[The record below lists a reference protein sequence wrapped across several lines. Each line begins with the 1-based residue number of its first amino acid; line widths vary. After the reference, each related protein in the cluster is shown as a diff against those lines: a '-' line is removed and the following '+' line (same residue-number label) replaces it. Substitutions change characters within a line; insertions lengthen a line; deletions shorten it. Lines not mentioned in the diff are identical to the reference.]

1 MDCAINQ
8 QVIAI
13 TINLIKI
20 IKAVSDTKTFV
31 IPDGNTGTN
40 SGSFDA
46 STLLAFMSSN
56 GGFGNG
62 NWLWIVFLFFLAP
75 LMRNGGLFGNLG
87 GTGELGN
94 MMNNDVGRS
103 YLMDAINNT
112 NDGIKNLATM
122 LNTSTSN
129 IQQAICQL
137 NSAIGNVGSQVGLTA
152 QQIINSI
159 KQGNMTIGQQ
169 MANCCCILRES
180 ITKGFGDLGYT
191 IADKSCQ
198 INQNILAQTQAL
210 KDASRVETN
219 AIISRLDGMEKSALN
234 DRIRSRDRDYER
246 DDDDKYYDEERI
258 RRSDRRRSRY

>member
-1 MDCAINQ
+1 
-8 QVIAI
+8 
-13 TINLIKI
+13 
-20 IKAVSDTKTFV
+20 
-31 IPDGNTGTN
+31 
-40 SGSFDA
+40 
-46 STLLAFMSSN
+46 
-56 GGFGNG
+56 
-62 NWLWIVFLFFLAP
+62 
-75 LMRNGGLFGNLG
+75 MRNGGLFGNLG

-137 NSAIGNVGSQVGLTA
+137 NSAICNVGSQVGLTA

-234 DRIRSRDRDYER
+234 DIIRSRDRDYER

-258 RRSDRRRSRY
+258 RISDRRRSKY